1 MASHAKLAD
10 RTTAKGLPM
19 AAKIGVVLGS
29 GGARGWAH
37 IGVLEALRRMDIVP
51 DIICGA
57 SMGALVAAAF
67 ATGRLEA
74 LRARL
79 EKFGWRDIVP
89 MIDVQLTTGGL
100 IEGRRIGAF
109 LDELGITG
117 QIESLP
123 LPYAAVATELASGRE
138 VWMRTGSIGH
148 AVRASIGIPGIF
160 SPTRDADSEGWLVDG
175 GVANP
180 VPVSLARA
188 MGADIIIA
196 VDLNADILGRRFEE
210 GAEASA
216 PPAPA
221 IPDGAPQVL
230 KDLATPLL
238 SRLVQ
243 ARPSFPSYFEVL
255 ANSLNIMQDYI
266 TRARLVGDPPHVH
279 LRPQLRDFSWLDF
292 HRAPEAIAEGVAS
305 VERAES
311 VIRHYCAAGKRRDG
325 TA

>member
-1 MASHAKLAD
+1 MA
-10 RTTAKGLPM
+10 P
-19 AAKIGVVLGS
+19 KIGLVLGS

-37 IGVLEALRRMDIVP
+37 IGVLETLHRMGIEP
-51 DIICGA
+51 NIICGA
-57 SMGALVAAAF
+57 SMGALVGAAF
-67 ATGRLEA
+67 ATGKLPA
-74 LRARL
+74 LHARL

-100 IEGRRIGAF
+100 IEGRRITAF
-109 LDELGITG
+109 LDELGVTG
-117 QIESLP
+117 RIEDLP

-138 VWMRTGSIGH
+138 VWMRTGSVGH

-160 SPTRDADSEGWLVDG
+160 SPTPDPENEGWLVDG
-175 GVANP
+175 GIANP

-196 VDLNADILGRRFEE
+196 VDLNADILGRRFEDT
-210 GAEASA
+210 AKA
-216 PPAPA
+216 PAPA
-221 IPDGAPQVL
+221 MSPIPDSAPQVL
-230 KDLATPLL
+230 KDLATPLV

-311 VIRHYCAAGKRRDG
+311 VLQHYCSAPRNRRHG
-325 TA
+325 TN